1 MLDQIALYGSFE
13 LSNSSV
19 MLWQR
24 EIEPY
29 LQCSLK
35 AGTPAVIPAWA
46 GLIFRDVPI
55 VCLPLTTPAPLSVTT
70 SDEIR

>member
-24 EIEPY
+24 EIESY
-29 LQCSLK
+29 LQCSLR
-35 AGTPAVIPAWA
+35 AGTPAVVPAW
-46 GLIFRDVPI
+46 GLIFMDVPI